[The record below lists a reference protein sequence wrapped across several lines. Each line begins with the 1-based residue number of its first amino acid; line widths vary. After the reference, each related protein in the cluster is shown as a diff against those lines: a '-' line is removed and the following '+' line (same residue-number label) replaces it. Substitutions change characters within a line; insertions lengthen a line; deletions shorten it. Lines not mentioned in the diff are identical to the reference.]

1 MAYPYKIRKRWL
13 SNMTEEKKIEII
25 RHAVLGRSLDDI
37 SVVLKVEKAD
47 IQQLLDRNPKTV
59 ERIRSE
65 YIAKG
70 IPVAK
75 RIRKE

>member
-1 MAYPYKIRKRWL
+1 MESSSKIRKRWL

-25 RHAVLGRSLDDI
+25 RHYVLGRSLDDI
-37 SVVLKVEKAD
+37 SIVLKVEKSD
-47 IQQLLDRNPKTV
+47 IQKLIDRNPKLV

-65 YIAKG
+65 YIAHD

-75 RIRKE
+75 RKLK